1 MKSRDV
7 IDFMARDLSNPSSI
21 MSCLRA
27 ARENT
32 RAVRS
37 STNSEL
43 WESLN
48 TTWLD
53 AQRLLADGMLTRP
66 LRIPR
71 MGQVP
76 LAPVARR
83 ASGHAREEDDAFW
96 FMRLGTFIERADN
109 TARILDVKF
118 EMLETARR
126 HVRPAVRLL
135 PLDRRVAFR
144 VGLRGVPQGVSRR
157 HHAGA
162 RRGPPDPVR

>member
-1 MKSRDV
+1 
-7 IDFMARDLSNPSSI
+7 MARDLSNPSSI

-27 ARENT
+27 ARENA

-53 AQRLLADGMLTRP
+53 AQRLLADGVLERDPYEFLEWVKFRSNLSRGVKLGT
-66 LRIPR
+66 L
-71 MGQVP
+71 VK
-76 LAPVARR
+76 
-83 ASGHAREEDDAFW
+83 DDAFW

-118 EMLETARR
+118 EMLEQRAERRRSRSITTTGRRCCVRCRGSRCTARCI
-126 HVRPAVRLL
+126 AMSL
-135 PLDRRVAFR
+135 RRRAS
-144 VGLRGVPQGVSRR
+144 RGC
-157 HHAGA
+157 
-162 RRGPPDPVR
+162 